1 MPPLRRKNGRQPAC
15 EPCRRRK
22 LACDHELPGCRR
34 CERLSMKCVYLANP
48 LTKAKPTSSDS
59 EPSPDSGI
67 GIPSIPSDSSAMP
80 SAKTCP
86 GAQSTTPILESSAEY
101 LGPASFTSVFV
112 EHRERFEVDHALAS
126 PAAAGGGG
134 GSGYTVP
141 NLPSSSPIQ
150 PATNPIITPRLLQL
164 GVQILQNVP
173 DEDTCNL
180 LFVRCEVSMDSCFRL
195 ANWQASKLTWD
206 AYRPVLRARTPEDLH
221 TLARRLAECTL
232 VPLPAEQDPG
242 RWVESFSGLKARWE
256 LIGVLFTYWSYGC
269 VSLAPDSPAI
279 ASYCAGRAMKGAKEM
294 MLHFKKCASMC
305 IEVCSELGGVN
316 VLFLHLLYKHN
327 IMESNVSG
335 DKSLSC
341 WRQHGDTIA
350 VTTSI
355 GLHRE
360 PSSEWNEVSF
370 QHELKRRLYSAI
382 FAFDKVAST
391 LTGRPPLLSRRYS
404 TTQLPLDISDHDI
417 LSGNV
422 RNAAA
427 KLGSDGWDRNSGRK
441 FTQAAI
447 LRARAMFARN
457 REEILEVLE
466 SSLDEISASAIETC
480 FNLKAQASAIY
491 DKLPESLI
499 HQVEDIDDLDIPGH
513 CLHTRILVRLEY
525 LLNQFLLERLLTRH
539 KIVTEQALIGVSQE
553 TLSLT
558 LLYWKHK
565 DRFMALHNDFSWLAM
580 SYGAPCSGILCLE
593 LLRQASNPQ
602 AYNLD
607 LPRSATIQNLSLFV
621 AFLDW
626 LKPCGSDISAKTQ
639 IKSILQRSLD
649 RILAMPA
656 SLCSPATAM
665 DNFGMHD
672 FIGAEYPH
680 LELLNTFN
688 WVDWD
693 GGL

>member
-1 MPPLRRKNGRQPAC
+1 MAPLRRRNGRQPAC

-22 LACDHELPGCRR
+22 LACDHGLPSCSR
-34 CERLSMKCVYLANP
+34 CERLSIKCLYLANP
-48 LTKAKPTSSDS
+48 LTKAKSISDTA
-59 EPSPDSGI
+59 EATPDSSVSSGNSI
-67 GIPSIPSDSSAMP
+67 IPN
-80 SAKTCP
+80 AKTCP
-86 GAQSTTPILESSAEY
+86 GAQSTTPIIESSAEY
-101 LGPASFTSVFV
+101 LGPTSFTSVFV
-112 EHRERFEVDHALAS
+112 EHRERFEVDHALV
-126 PAAAGGGG
+126 
-134 GSGYTVP
+134 GSDTSATGYTGRQ
-141 NLPSSSPIQ
+141 SPTPQ
-150 PATNPIITPRLLQL
+150 GTNPVTPRLLQL
-164 GVQILQNVP
+164 GVQILQNIP
-173 DEDTCNL
+173 DEETCNMI
-180 LFVRCEVSMDSCFRL
+180 FVNRKVFMDWCFRL

-206 AYRPVLRARTPEDLH
+206 EYRPVLNARTNENLH
-221 TLARRLAECTL
+221 SLARRLSECTM
-232 VPLPAEQDPG
+232 VPLPAEQDPQ
-242 RWVESFSGLKARWE
+242 RWIESFSGKNARWE
-256 LIGVLFTYWSYGC
+256 LIGILFTYWSYGC
-269 VSLAPDSPAI
+269 VSLTHDSKAI
-279 ASYCAGRAMKGAKEM
+279 SRYCASRTIKGSKDM

-305 IEVCSELGGVN
+305 IEMCSELGGIN

-360 PSSEWNEVSF
+360 PSSEWKEVSF
-370 QHELKRRLYSAI
+370 QHELKRRIYSAI

-404 TTQLPLDISDHDI
+404 TTQLPLDISDDDI

-422 RNAAA
+422 RTAAA
-427 KLGSDGWDRNSGRK
+427 KLDSDGWNRNGGRV
-441 FTQAAI
+441 FNQATP

-457 REEILEVLE
+457 REEILEVVE
-466 SSLDEISASAIETC
+466 CSVEHISDSAIETC
-480 FNLKAQASAIY
+480 FDLKAQATAIY
-491 DKLPESLI
+491 AKLPESLV
-499 HQVEDIDDLDIPGH
+499 HRVEDIDDLDIPGH
-513 CLHTRILVRLEY
+513 YLHTRILVRLEY
-525 LLNQFLLERLLTRH
+525 LLNMFLLERLLTRH
-539 KIVTEQALIGVSQE
+539 KTVTEQALIGVSQE
-553 TLSLT
+553 MLALA

-565 DRFMALHNDFSWLAM
+565 DRFMGLHNDFSWLAM

-602 AYNLD
+602 AYILD
-607 LPRSATIQNLSLFV
+607 LPRSEVIQNLSLFV

-626 LKPCGSDISAKTQ
+626 LKPSGADISAKSQ

-656 SLCSPATAM
+656 SLCSPVTAM
-665 DNFGMHD
+665 DNFGMQD

>member
-22 LACDHELPGCRR
+22 LACDHELPACRR
-34 CERLSMKCVYLANP
+34 CQRLSMDCFYLANP
-48 LTKAKPTSSDS
+48 LTKAKPIS
-59 EPSPDSGI
+59 ESGETPSES
-67 GIPSIPSDSSAMP
+67 SIPSDSSAMP
-80 SAKTCP
+80 RAKTCP
-86 GAQSTTPILESSAEY
+86 GAESTTPIIESSAEY

-112 EHRERFEVDHALAS
+112 EHRERFEVDNTLTSSGAGATGYLDRQS
-126 PAAAGGGG
+126 P
-134 GSGYTVP
+134 V
-141 NLPSSSPIQ
+141 Q
-150 PATNPIITPRLLQL
+150 QETNSITPNLLQL
-164 GVQILQNVP
+164 GVQILRNIP
-173 DEDTCNL
+173 DEEACNL
-180 LFVRCEVSMDSCFRL
+180 LLVKREFSMDACFRL
-195 ANWQASKLTWD
+195 ANWQGSKLTWD
-206 AYRPVLRARTPEDLH
+206 EYRPVLNARTNENMLQ
-221 TLARRLAECTL
+221 LATRLSKCTMI
-232 VPLPAEQDPG
+232 PLPSEQDPS
-242 RWVESFSGLKARWE
+242 RWIESFSGSKARWE
-256 LIGVLFTYWSYGC
+256 FVGLLFTYWSYGC
-269 VSLAPDSPAI
+269 VSLTPDSKAI
-279 ASYCAGRAMKGAKEM
+279 ASYCAGRTIKGAKQM
-294 MLHFKKCASMC
+294 MLHFKKCAAMC
-305 IEVCSELGGVN
+305 IEMCSELGGIN
-316 VLFLHLLYKHN
+316 VLFVHLLYKHN

-360 PSSEWNEVSF
+360 PVSEWNEVSF

-404 TTQLPLDISDHDI
+404 TTQLPLDISDRDM

-422 RNAAA
+422 RAAAA
-427 KLGSDGWDRNSGRK
+427 KLDADGWDRNSGRS
-441 FTQAAI
+441 FNQAAM

-466 SSLDEISASAIETC
+466 SSLDQISDSAIATC
-480 FNLKAQASAIY
+480 FDLKAQAAAIY
-491 DKLPESLI
+491 AKLPEGLV
-499 HQVEDIDDLDIPGH
+499 HKVEDIDDLDIPGH
-513 CLHTRILVRLEY
+513 CIHARILVHLEY
-525 LLNQFLLERLLTRH
+525 LLNMFMLERLLTRH
-539 KIVTEQALIGVSQE
+539 KIVTEQALMGVSQE

-565 DRFMALHNDFSWLAM
+565 NRFMGLHNDFSWLAM

-593 LLRQASNPQ
+593 LLRQTSNPQ
-602 AYNLD
+602 AYNLE
-607 LPRSATIQNLSLFV
+607 LPRSETIQKLSLFV

-626 LKPCGSDISAKTQ
+626 LKPSGSDISAKAQ
-639 IKSILQRSLD
+639 IKNILQRSLD

-656 SLCSPATAM
+656 SLCSPTIAM
-665 DNFGMHD
+665 DDFGMHD

-693 GGL
+693 GGV

>member
-1 MPPLRRKNGRQPAC
+1 MPPLRRKNGREPAC

-48 LTKAKPTSSDS
+48 LTKTKSASNDTV
-59 EPSPDSGI
+59 EPSPDSSI

-112 EHRERFEVDHALAS
+112 EHRERFEVDHTLAS
-126 PAAAGGGG
+126 PAAAGGG
-134 GSGYTVP
+134 SGHTVP
-141 NLPSSSPIQ
+141 NPPSPIQ
-150 PATNPIITPRLLQL
+150 PATIPIITPRLLQL
-164 GVQILQNVP
+164 GVQILRNVP
-173 DEDTCNL
+173 DEETCNQ

-206 AYRPVLRARTPEDLH
+206 AYRPVLRARTPEHLH

-232 VPLPAEQDPG
+232 VPLPAEQDPE
-242 RWVESFSGLKARWE
+242 RWVESFSGRKARWE

-294 MLHFKKCASMC
+294 MLHFKKCAD
-305 IEVCSELGGVN
+305 G
-316 VLFLHLLYKHN
+316 LLT
-327 IMESNVSG
+327 VVG
-335 DKSLSC
+335 LSC

-422 RNAAA
+422 RSAAA
-427 KLGSDGWDRNSGRK
+427 KLDSDGWDRNSGRK

-447 LRARAMFARN
+447 LRARALFARN

-466 SSLDEISASAIETC
+466 SSLDEISDSAIETC

-499 HQVEDIDDLDIPGH
+499 HKVEDIDDLDIPGH

-593 LLRQASNPQ
+593 LLRQASHPQ

-693 GGL
+693 GGM